1 NADKIGV
8 RGGSAT
14 EYLKLVGN
22 TFELRGQITST
33 WFGITKRRDVKYQFQ
48 DGYFRARNDEEDK
61 SLYFSDYGISSF
73 IRGYDGEER
82 DNAYGSGVIEFFSH
96 EWDGPGIRGMR
107 IFSNRGSV
115 GIQTATRDIILQ
127 SSRNINISAKNGIHI
142 DGTNTRVQAIGV
154 PEPYTNM
161 YLGVSG
167 ERDGELRIT
176 NKLFYNRGN
185 PRYLDVRARYYRG
198 RAFIDNSKGTFLY
211 FGSDLGVRVA
221 SRGINGNNPIIYRPI
236 QASAFQV
243 RSSKESKENIK
254 RFNGKGLDI

>member
-1 NADKIGV
+1 KKLWLDGETRIDNAFIKSAHIDSLSADKISAGVINADKIGV

-115 GIQTATRDIILQ
+115 G
-127 SSRNINISAKNGIHI
+127 
-142 DGTNTRVQAIGV
+142 
-154 PEPYTNM
+154 
-161 YLGVSG
+161 
-167 ERDGELRIT
+167 
-176 NKLFYNRGN
+176 
-185 PRYLDVRARYYRG
+185 
-198 RAFIDNSKGTFLY
+198 
-211 FGSDLGVRVA
+211 
-221 SRGINGNNPIIYRPI
+221 
-236 QASAFQV
+236 
-243 RSSKESKENIK
+243 
-254 RFNGKGLDI
+254 